1 MASFTE
7 LPVREEALAILR
19 RRGITEPTPV
29 QRAAIPVAR
38 SGRDAVVQ
46 APTGTGKTLA
56 FLLPLMER
64 MKPGVDAVQ
73 GLIVTPTREL
83 TQQIARVAKEL
94 APAFGLNVLAIFGGD
109 DIERQK
115 EKLGRHPQLIVGTPG
130 RLLDHMRHHTLRLE
144 TASRVVLDEADEML
158 KLGFLEDVTTILEA
172 LAKDRQILLFSAT
185 IPDRIRALARRFMT
199 RPEEIHIETG
209 QAALTLIRQTVI
221 NTTEETKLD
230 QLCEIINTRQPYLMM
245 VFAATRQRV
254 RTLTLALAK
263 RGYLVDE
270 LSGDLT
276 QSQRALVLRRFRQA
290 ELQVLVTTDIAARGL
305 DIEGVTQVVNYDLPR
320 TTEDYVHRVGR
331 TGRAG
336 HDGEAITFVTAR
348 QYDQL
353 RRIEA
358 GIRRRIEKQSSPRR
372 IQKAKAREEALAKLR
387 RERREEQEKKSRP
400 LSKYANRKGAGHKG
414 RNPRSRRNPAG
425 RK

>member
-1 MASFTE
+1 MASFKE
-7 LPVREEALAILR
+7 SSVREAALEILQR
-19 RRGITEPTPV
+19 HGITEPTPV
-29 QRAAIPVAR
+29 QQAAIPVVRA
-38 SGRDAVVQ
+38 GRDAVVQ

-64 MKPGVDAVQ
+64 LKAGVDVVQ
-73 GLIVTPTREL
+73 GLVVTPTREL
-83 TQQIARVAKEL
+83 AQQITRVAKEI
-94 APAFGLNVLAIFGGD
+94 APAYGINVLAIYGGD

-130 RLLDHMRHHTLRLE
+130 RLLDHMRHRTLRLE
-144 TASRVVLDEADEML
+144 TASKIVLDEADEML
-158 KLGFLEDVTTILEA
+158 KLGFLEDVAEILKT

-185 IPDRIRALARRFMT
+185 MPERVRGLARRFMT
-199 RPEEIHIETG
+199 RPEEIRIENK
-209 QAALTLIRQTVI
+209 QAALDIIRQTVV
-221 NTTEETKLD
+221 NTKEETKLD
-230 QLCEIINTRQPYLMM
+230 QLCEIINERQPYLMM

-254 RTLTLALAK
+254 RSLTLALAR

-320 TTEDYVHRVGR
+320 TTEDYIHRVGR

-336 HDGEAITFVTAR
+336 HEGEAITFVTAR
-348 QYDQL
+348 QYDHL

-358 GIRRRIEKQSSPRR
+358 GIRRRIDKLRPSRSH
-372 IQKAKAREEALAKLR
+372 QKAKAREGTLTKLR
-387 RERREEQEKKSRP
+387 SRAGEKKDKQIRPKGRHESR
-400 LSKYANRKGAGHKG
+400 KDTGHKG
-414 RNPRSRRNPAG
+414 RNQRSRRKPTA
-425 RK
+425 K